1 MLRSGKICFIEHC
14 ILEVSSNF
22 QRKGNEIIIILI
34 SCIIMILALVSY
46 FSKNVVE
53 PTEVDVIG
61 SVGESLGESEAIS
74 SEPNG
79 NSDLPDM
86 ILHAAITPA
95 PEPAT
100 MLLFGLGLAGLAGL
114 TLRRKKN

>member
-1 MLRSGKICFIEHC
+1 MAMK
-14 ILEVSSNF
+14 N
-22 QRKGNEIIIILI
+22 IIGLFL
-34 SCIIMILALVSY
+34 CIITILAIGSY
-46 FSKNVVE
+46 FSKDVVQ
-53 PTEVDVIG
+53 PTEDDVIISAG
-61 SVGESLGESEAIS
+61 ESVGESLGELEATS

-79 NSDLPDM
+79 KSDLPDM
-86 ILHAAITPA
+86 ILHAANTPS